1 MIRKN
6 KPYLKLTFMY
16 ASILCLVSIIFSTII
31 YSNTVN
37 SFNVRPIEIFY
48 GKVYSSNEKAKEAIN
63 KRDNEIKKEL
73 LFHLIVLDSMII
85 ILGTI
90 GSYFLSK
97 KTLKPIEEN
106 LELQME
112 FISNASHELKTPITI
127 ISMENEVLLKQKKHT
142 EDELVDQIK
151 SNLEEVQNLS
161 KLVNILLELARN
173 NKITLEKVKVFD
185 VANNS
190 INKLSSLAKK
200 KNITI
205 LNNITNLEINA
216 NKDILEEVM
225 VIIIDNAIKYSDKNT
240 TIKLYSKNNKIFI
253 EDEGIG
259 IKEKD
264 IKYIFDRFYR
274 GDKSH
279 SSEGYGLG
287 LSLAKHLTEKM
298 KMKITAYNN
307 HDKGSTFILE

>member
-1 MIRKN
+1 MIRNN
-6 KPYLKLTFMY
+6 KPYIKLTFMY

-37 SFNVRPIEIFY
+37 SFNIRPIEIFY
-48 GKVYSSNEKAKEAIN
+48 GKSYNTNEKAKEAIN

-112 FISNASHELKTPITI
+112 FISNASHELKTPITV
-127 ISMENEVLLKQKKHT
+127 ISMENEVLLRQKQFS
-142 EDELVDQIK
+142 EEELLNQIK

-173 NKITLEKVKVFD
+173 NKINLERVKVFD
-185 VANNS
+185 VANDS
-190 INKLSSLAKK
+190 IEKLSSIAKK
-200 KNITI
+200 KNINI
-205 LNNITNLEINA
+205 LNNITNLEIIA
-216 NKDILEEVM
+216 NKDILTEVM
-225 VIIIDNAIKYSDKNT
+225 IIILDNAIKYSDKNT
-240 TIKLYSKNNKIFI
+240 TIKIYSKNNKICI
-253 EDEGIG
+253 EDEGMG
-259 IKEKD
+259 IKNED
-264 IKYIFDRFYR
+264 LKYIFDRFYR
-274 GDKSH
+274 ADKAH
-279 SSEGYGLG
+279 STEGYGLG
-287 LSLAKHLTEKM
+287 LSLAKHLTSKM
-298 KMKITAYNN
+298 KLKISAYNN
-307 HDKGSTFILE
+307 QDKGSTFVIE

>member
-37 SFNVRPIEIFY
+37 SFNVRPIEVFY
-48 GKVYSSNEKAKEAIN
+48 GKLYSSNEKAKEAIN

-161 KLVNILLELARN
+161 KLVHILLELARN

-307 HDKGSTFILE
+307 HDKGSTFIIE

>member
-37 SFNVRPIEIFY
+37 SFNVRPIEVFY

-240 TIKLYSKNNKIFI
+240 TNKLYSKNNKIFI

-287 LSLAKHLTEKM
+287 LSIAKHLTEKM

-307 HDKGSTFILE
+307 HDKGSTFIIE

>member
-1 MIRKN
+1 MIRNN
-6 KPYLKLTFMY
+6 KPYIKLTFMY

-37 SFNVRPIEIFY
+37 SFNIRPIEIFY
-48 GKVYSSNEKAKEAIN
+48 DKSYNSNAKEAIK

-73 LFHLIVLDSMII
+73 LFHLIILDSIII

-112 FISNASHELKTPITI
+112 FISNASHELKTPITVI
-127 ISMENEVLLKQKKHT
+127 AMENEVLLKQKKYT
-142 EDELVDQIK
+142 EKELINQIK

-173 NKITLEKVKVFD
+173 NKINLEKVKVFD
-185 VANNS
+185 VVNNS
-190 INKLSSLAKK
+190 INKLSSIAKK
-200 KNITI
+200 KNINI
-205 LNNITNLEINA
+205 LNNINNLEITA
-216 NKDILEEVM
+216 NKDILEEVI

-240 TIKLYSKNNKIFI
+240 NIKIYSKNNKIFI

-259 IKEKD
+259 IKKED
-264 IKYIFDRFYR
+264 LKYIFDRFYR
-274 GDKSH
+274 ADKSH
-279 SSEGYGLG
+279 STEGYGLG

-298 KMKITAYNN
+298 KMKITVYSN
-307 HDKGSTFILE
+307 HDKGSTFIIE

>member
-37 SFNVRPIEIFY
+37 SFNVRPIEVFY

-85 ILGTI
+85 
-90 GSYFLSK
+90 
-97 KTLKPIEEN
+97 
-106 LELQME
+106 ME

-240 TIKLYSKNNKIFI
+240 TIKVYSKNNKIFI

-307 HDKGSTFILE
+307 HDKGSTFIIE

>member
-37 SFNVRPIEIFY
+37 SFNVRPIEVFY

-73 LFHLIVLDSMII
+73 LFHLRVLDSMII

-240 TIKLYSKNNKIFI
+240 TIKVYSKNNKIFI

-307 HDKGSTFILE
+307 HDKGSTFIIE

>member
-1 MIRKN
+1 MIKRN
-6 KPYLKLTFMY
+6 KAYLKLTFMY
-16 ASILCLVSIIFSTII
+16 ASILCFVSIIFSTII

-37 SFNVRPIEIFY
+37 SFNIRPI
-48 GKVYSSNEKAKEAIN
+48 KSVQSEAII
-63 KRDNEIKKEL
+63 KRDNEIKKEM
-73 LFHLIVLDSMII
+73 LFHLIVLDSIII

-106 LELQME
+106 LNLQME
-112 FISNASHELKTPITI
+112 FISNASHELKTPITVI
-127 ISMENEVLLKQKKHT
+127 TMENEVLLREKNHSK
-142 EDELVDQIK
+142 EELLHQIK
-151 SNLEEVQNLS
+151 SNLEEVTSLS

-173 NKITLEKVKVFD
+173 NKITLEKIEVIDVVNNACDKLKV
-185 VANNS
+185 
-190 INKLSSLAKK
+190 LSKK

-205 LNNITNLEINA
+205 LNNIDNLKILA
-216 NKDILEEVM
+216 NKDILEEVI
-225 VIIIDNAIKYSDKNT
+225 VIILDNAIKYSDKNT
-240 TIKLYSKNNKIFI
+240 TIKIYSKNSKIFI

-264 IKYIFDRFYR
+264 LKYIFDRFYR

-298 KMKITAYNN
+298 NMKITAYNN
-307 HDKGSTFILE
+307 HDKGSTFIIE

>member
-37 SFNVRPIEIFY
+37 SFNVRPIEVFY

-205 LNNITNLEINA
+205 LNNIINLEINA

-240 TIKLYSKNNKIFI
+240 TIKVYSKNNKIFI

-307 HDKGSTFILE
+307 HDKGSTFIIE

>member
-37 SFNVRPIEIFY
+37 SFNVRPIEVFY

-240 TIKLYSKNNKIFI
+240 TIKVYSKNNKIFI

-259 IKEKD
+259 INEKD

-307 HDKGSTFILE
+307 HDKGSTFIIE

>member
-1 MIRKN
+1 
-6 KPYLKLTFMY
+6 
-16 ASILCLVSIIFSTII
+16 
-31 YSNTVN
+31 
-37 SFNVRPIEIFY
+37 
-48 GKVYSSNEKAKEAIN
+48 
-63 KRDNEIKKEL
+63 
-73 LFHLIVLDSMII
+73 
-85 ILGTI
+85 
-90 GSYFLSK
+90 
-97 KTLKPIEEN
+97 
-106 LELQME
+106 ME

-240 TIKLYSKNNKIFI
+240 TIKVYSKNNKIFI

-307 HDKGSTFILE
+307 HDKGSTFIIE

>member
-37 SFNVRPIEIFY
+37 SFNVRPIEVFY

-73 LFHLIVLDSMII
+73 LFHLIVLDSMIK

-240 TIKLYSKNNKIFI
+240 TIKVYSKNNKIFI

-307 HDKGSTFILE
+307 HDKGSTFIIE

>member
-240 TIKLYSKNNKIFI
+240 TIKVYSKNNKIFI
-253 EDEGIG
+253 EDEGVG

-307 HDKGSTFILE
+307 HDKGSTFIIE